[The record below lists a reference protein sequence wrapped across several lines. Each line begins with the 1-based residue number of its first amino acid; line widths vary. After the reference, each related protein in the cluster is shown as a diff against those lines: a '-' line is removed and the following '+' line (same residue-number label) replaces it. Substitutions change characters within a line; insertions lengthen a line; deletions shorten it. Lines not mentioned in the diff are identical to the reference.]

1 MAPLVLL
8 CAARLRSEDLCVDDN
23 VGFAKDRTVSRLI
36 EMQSQEYAIAH
47 AKEHAPE
54 LLPSLT
60 AGHSVP
66 SEPKPVI

>member
-1 MAPLVLL
+1 M
-8 CAARLRSEDLCVDDN
+8 CVDDN

-47 AKEHAPE
+47 AQEHAPE

-60 AGHSVP
+60 AGHNPP
-66 SEPKPVI
+66 SQPNPLI